1 MSSGDSEM
9 DTTVHQVSV
18 SNDADAKYDGRQQRW
33 MADSPL
39 FVSLAEAERYSDRMK
54 AISDLYETRIT
65 TAVVCAGP
73 LSTRLDTVVSRVYC
87 MLATSYTLNTL
98 NLITAVVVT
107 AIWRG
112 GRVRVKRGS
121 DVSK

>member
-1 MSSGDSEM
+1 M

-65 TAVVCAGP
+65 TAVVHVDGAAVAEAYIET
-73 LSTRLDTVVSRVYC
+73 LRRKVY
-87 MLATSYTLNTL
+87 ATLTEEQRSVLGL
-98 NLITAVVVT
+98 
-107 AIWRG
+107 
-112 GRVRVKRGS
+112 
-121 DVSK
+121 